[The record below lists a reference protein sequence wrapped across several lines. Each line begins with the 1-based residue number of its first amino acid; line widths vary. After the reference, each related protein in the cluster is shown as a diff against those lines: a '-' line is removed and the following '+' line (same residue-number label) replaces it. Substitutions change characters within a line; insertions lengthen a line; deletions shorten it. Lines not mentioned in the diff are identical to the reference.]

1 MCDSFQLLG
10 SAELLHGIWER
21 EERTTTGVWSEQLK
35 ELPQESLKSNQSSEA
50 WKKESG
56 LMLNSSLE
64 LQSFVKG
71 RILENHLIKFLP
83 FAEKQSEV

>member
-10 SAELLHGIWER
+10 SAELLHGIWEG
-21 EERTTTGVWSEQLK
+21 EERTTKGFWSEQLK
-35 ELPQESLKSNQSSEA
+35 ELPQESLKSNQSPEA

-64 LQSFVKG
+64 LQSF
-71 RILENHLIKFLP
+71 ILACLIFYLYLFSLNNENLGF
-83 FAEKQSEV
+83 

>member
-56 LMLNSSLE
+56 RMLNSSLE
-64 LQSFVKG
+64 LQSF
-71 RILENHLIKFLP
+71 ILACLIFYLHLFSLNDENLGF
-83 FAEKQSEV
+83 